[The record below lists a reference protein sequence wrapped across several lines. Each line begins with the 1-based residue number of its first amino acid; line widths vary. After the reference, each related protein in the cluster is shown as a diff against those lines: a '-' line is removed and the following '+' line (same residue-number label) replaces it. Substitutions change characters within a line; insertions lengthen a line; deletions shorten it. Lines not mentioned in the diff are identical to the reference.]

1 MAEQYQRTQLLL
13 KPEQHQELGQLA
25 QRSGRSISDVTREVL
40 TLGLEVLRQMQQ
52 RPGDA
57 LRRLAQRRMKLAEGA
72 RAGPGNPV
80 AEARADWDEQ
90 RDQALGLTKLSA
102 SGIER

>member
-25 QRSGRSISDVTREVL
+25 KRAGRSISDITREVL
-40 TLGLEVLRQMQQ
+40 ALGLEAWQQKQQ

-57 LRRLAQRRMKLAEGA
+57 LRRLAQRRKKLAEGA
-72 RAGPGNPV
+72 RAGAGDPV
-80 AEARADWDEQ
+80 AEARADREEQ
-90 RDQALGLTKLSA
+90 RDQALGLRARKR
-102 SGIER
+102 SGH